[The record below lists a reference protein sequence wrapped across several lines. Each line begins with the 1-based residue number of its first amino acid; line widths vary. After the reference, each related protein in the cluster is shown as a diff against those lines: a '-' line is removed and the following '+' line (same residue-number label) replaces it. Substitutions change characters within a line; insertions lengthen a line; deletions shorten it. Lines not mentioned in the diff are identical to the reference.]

1 MAEVVAQRPDLR
13 RFVRLMYPAG
23 SAASASTSAL
33 SSAGS
38 GGGGGSAGGG
48 SAGAGANKQ
57 PALSKAQKGKEEEG
71 AIAEWRAAAA
81 RPVAQEGHSWGAAA
95 ALAAA
100 VVQARC

>member
-1 MAEVVAQRPDLR
+1 MDMAEVVAQRPDLR

-23 SAASASTSAL
+23 SAASASASAL
-33 SSAGS
+33 SSAG
-38 GGGGGSAGGG
+38 GGGG

-57 PALSKAQKGKEEEG
+57 PALSKAQKVKEEEA

-81 RPVAQEGHSWGAAA
+81 RPVAQEGNSWGAAA

>member
-23 SAASASTSAL
+23 NAAAASASAL
-33 SSAGS
+33 SSAGGS
-38 GGGGGSAGGG
+38 GGGG

-57 PALSKAQKGKEEEG
+57 PALIKAQKEKEEEA

-81 RPVAQEGHSWGAAA
+81 QPVAQEGHSWGAAA